1 MAYYNEVARRGNLI
15 ERTLGTVSRFVNAAA
30 ERRAMRTS
38 YRNTLAELQTLS
50 NRELADLGLHRSE
63 LKRIAWESAHSAK
76 AH

>member
-1 MAYYNEVARRGNLI
+1 MASYNALARRGDLI
-15 ERTLGTVSRFVNAAA
+15 ERTLGMVTRFLNTAV
-30 ERRAMRTS
+30 ERRTKHRT
-38 YRNTLAELQTLS
+38 YRDTLAELQTLS